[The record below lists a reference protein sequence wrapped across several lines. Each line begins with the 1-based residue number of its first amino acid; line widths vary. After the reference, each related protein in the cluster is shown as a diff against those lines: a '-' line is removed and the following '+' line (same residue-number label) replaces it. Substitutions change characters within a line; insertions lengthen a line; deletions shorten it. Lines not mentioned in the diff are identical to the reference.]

1 MTDDGHWITFD
12 AIQNSTITF
21 DSIENKFYPQD
32 FKFIVSEENMLYVT
46 ITELNEMCDFG
57 VIKIDRDKLKEYY
70 MNKLIIEKK

>member
-1 MTDDGHWITFD
+1 MR
-12 AIQNSTITF
+12 NTF

-57 VIKIDRDKLKEYY
+57 AIKIDRDKLKEYY
-70 MNKLIIEKK
+70 MNKVIIENK